1 MDQPIEDMDQPLED
15 EFNHTNEEV
24 PRGKSYRTPTTLE
37 NTEKNF
43 SEYDIDVDLSSRALQ
58 KKVRGKQIEEWKN
71 PTEKHELSSCIR
83 KRLIP
88 PCWMTHINTPQKW
101 NECIED
107 GKNSTNCRYSEHL
120 EEYVPHCVKADTSKC
135 RKATKE
141 YDDWKEK
148 YNSKKEKKMILRE
161 KWKNSS
167 TTAADRGAQVKFAK
181 KERHLAGQSFLE
193 KYGTKFHQL
202 DRNKIPPIRALH
214 SNFELADMD
223 DKLGMLYHL
232 NNDIMFGENRWR
244 KARDENGK
252 RVYVAAQTDWE
263 TDEGWA
269 TYWYGPTVNNF
280 IRAKNKEWCPKESY
294 DENDKMC
301 KPEEEEIAEQFEKNV
316 NILHD
321 EASSQSLPPL
331 GGGRRRRKTRVVKRN
346 KKKRTRR
353 RNKNIK
359 RLTKKR
365 RSKKRKGTRKI

>member
-1 MDQPIEDMDQPLED
+1 MDQPLED
-15 EFNHTNEEV
+15 HFNHTNEEV
-24 PRGKSYRTPTTLE
+24 PRGRSYRTPTTQK
-37 NTEKNF
+37 NTQYNLSKH
-43 SEYDIDVDLSSRALQ
+43 DIDVDLSRDLQ
-58 KKVRGKQIEEWKN
+58 KKVRRRQIQEWKN

-120 EEYVPHCVKADTSKC
+120 EAYVPHCVKADTSKC
-135 RKATKE
+135 GKDTKE

-148 YNSKKEKKMILRE
+148 YNSKKAKK
-161 KWKNSS
+161 
-167 TTAADRGAQVKFAK
+167 TTAAHRGAQVKFAD
-181 KERHLAGQSFLE
+181 ENNDDGAGLWFSD
-193 KYGTKFHQL
+193 KYGSDFHIL
-202 DRNKIPPIRALH
+202 DPVKIPTRSDLH
-214 SNFELADMD
+214 TRFEFADMD
-223 DKLGMLYHL
+223 DQLRMLYHL
-232 NNDIMFGENRWR
+232 NNDKMFGKNRWR
-244 KARDENGK
+244 KAKEKNSKG
-252 RVYVAAQTDWE
+252 VYVAAQTDWE

-269 TYWYGPTVNNF
+269 TYWYGPAVNNF
-280 IRAKNKEWCPKESY
+280 KLAKDKEWCPKKSY
-294 DENDKMC
+294 DENEEMC

-316 NILHD
+316 NILGN
-321 EASSQSLPPL
+321 ESSSQSSPPL

-365 RSKKRKGTRKI
+365 RSNKRKGTRKV

>member
-1 MDQPIEDMDQPLED
+1 MDQPLEDMDQPLED

-24 PRGKSYRTPTTLE
+24 PRGSSYRPPPTLE
-37 NTEKNF
+37 NTKNNL
-43 SEYDIDVDLSSRALQ
+43 SKYGIDVDLPPDLR
-58 KKVRGKQIEEWKN
+58 KKVRRKQIQEWKN

-88 PCWMTHINTPQKW
+88 PCWTTHINTPQKC

-120 EEYVPHCVKADTSKC
+120 EAYVPHCVKADTSKC

-148 YNSKKEKKMILRE
+148 YNSKKAKT
-161 KWKNSS
+161 
-167 TTAADRGAQVKFAK
+167 TTAAHRGAQVKFAD
-181 KERHLAGQSFLE
+181 ENNDDGAGLWFSD
-193 KYGTKFHQL
+193 KYGSDYHIL
-202 DRNKIPPIRALH
+202 DRNKIPPISALH
-214 SNFELADMD
+214 TRFEFADMD
-223 DKLGMLYHL
+223 DKLRMLYHL
-232 NNDIMFGENRWR
+232 NNDKMFGNNRWR

-269 TYWYGPTVNNF
+269 TYWYGPAVNNF
-280 IRAKNKEWCPKESY
+280 KLAKDKEWCPKESY
-294 DENDKMC
+294 DEKEEMC
-301 KPEEEEIAEQFEKNV
+301 NPEEEEEIAEQFEKNV
-316 NILHD
+316 NISGN
-321 EASSQSLPPL
+321 EPSSLSSPPL
-331 GGGRRRRKTRVVKRN
+331 GGGRRRRKTRAVKRN